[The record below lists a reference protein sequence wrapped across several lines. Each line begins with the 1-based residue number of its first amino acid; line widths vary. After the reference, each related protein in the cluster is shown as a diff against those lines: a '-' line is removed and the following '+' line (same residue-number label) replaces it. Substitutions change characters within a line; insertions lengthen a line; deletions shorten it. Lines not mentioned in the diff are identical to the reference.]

1 MPPTQAAPT
10 PGAKEQGNCVRC
22 KAQGKGPIHCRG
34 KHDVEAFPAT
44 GLSQALCKTYL
55 QFKSN
60 DPIDPEEQQ
69 SLEDALA
76 SGGQRAASEA
86 LNKLMD
92 VPSDPTA
99 VGATTVNLV
108 VSDDDDDGEDDI
120 STTLNE
126 GGGDSTWRLTPFPGD
141 EQDGDQTRRP
151 TSNIAD
157 RMLAQDEDLSGRLLA
172 ATIKPFHLKGKGST
186 PSSASE
192 AVNPFDG
199 LCPNIRDWLTGSRD
213 GTWECDTPKTCGG
226 THQCNSKA
234 GCDADPCH
242 LMHSTCHCHWVVF
255 RGGGYDWVKA
265 LSLDQALRIKEP
277 GGVMVGLIRDKKAKT
292 EFTRADVW
300 RACPPVIAYGRLI
313 PLEAEP
319 TKPEGTPAEAQPE
332 PKKPEGTPAETQ
344 PEVPSAEAKP
354 EGPPTKTQP
363 ASDQSSGALPHAG
376 KAGTG
381 VSAAAADSKR
391 DPDSGAKRQRD
402 GEDESG
408 DRDDVTGKGGS
419 DKGEGNGG
427 LDKGKGGS
435 GKGYRYALPGEKVE
449 TTCLRIAKYV
459 ADPESETG
467 AFSSSVLAAEALEP
481 TERASLM
488 VRLAGMIQGDQRKAR
503 RLLRQSVELSA
514 HFANQVEHQQ

>member
-1 MPPTQAAPT
+1 M
-10 PGAKEQGNCVRC
+10 
-22 KAQGKGPIHCRG
+22 
-34 KHDVEAFPAT
+34 EAFPAT

-60 DPIDPEEQQ
+60 VVDPEEQNA
-69 SLEDALA
+69 LEDALA
-76 SGGQRAASEA
+76 GGGQRAASEA
-86 LNKLMD
+86 LNKLMG
-92 VPSDPTA
+92 VPSDNIA
-99 VGATTVNLV
+99 VGTTTVNLV
-108 VSDDDDDGEDDI
+108 VSDDDDDSEDDI

-126 GGGDSTWRLTPFPGD
+126 GGGDSTWRLTPFPGS

-151 TSNIAD
+151 TSDIAD
-157 RMLAQDEDLSGRLLA
+157 RMLDQDEDLSSRLLA
-172 ATIKPFHLKGKGST
+172 ATPKPFHLKGKGST

-192 AVNPFDG
+192 AVNRFDE
-199 LCPNIRDWLTGSRD
+199 LCPAIRDWLTGSRD

-242 LMHSTCHCHWVVF
+242 LLHSTCDCHWVVF

-265 LSLDQALRIKEP
+265 LSLDQALRHEEP
-277 GGVMVGLIRDKKAKT
+277 GGVMVGLIRDKKART

-300 RACPPVIAYGRLI
+300 RACAPVIAYGRLI
-313 PLEAEP
+313 SLEA
-319 TKPEGTPAEAQPE
+319 E

-344 PEVPSAEAKP
+344 PEVPPAETKP

-363 ASDQSSGALPHAG
+363 ASDQSPGALPHAG

-381 VSAAAADSKR
+381 VSAAAADSKQ
-391 DPDSGAKRQRD
+391 DPDSGAKRPRD
-402 GEDESG
+402 GEDEGG
-408 DRDDVTGKGGS
+408 DRDDDKGKGGS
-419 DKGEGNGG
+419 DKGEGKGG

-435 GKGYRYALPGEKVE
+435 GKGYRHALPGEKVE

-459 ADPESETG
+459 ADPESETD